1 MPGTAVETLSGPLW
15 LWQRPVDQII
25 SSGHELLSRYSTV
38 FERGNWRG
46 DIAAFHPDLKA
57 VLETEP
63 EKVLYL
69 DIETTGLVT
78 GSAFLVGLASHESE
92 SLVVR
97 QLFARDYS
105 EEPAVLAH
113 LAGVFGQYDALVTFN
128 GKSFDFR
135 YLQERFVANAMPCMP
150 RLAHLDLL
158 HEGRR
163 RWKGLLPNFRLQTL
177 ERHVCGRVRHGD
189 IPSAEIPE
197 AYHDFVRT
205 GDARQIRDIAHHNA
219 LDLITMVEVVVCM
232 LLGVNSEKWK
242 VTSDK

>member
-1 MPGTAVETLSGPLW
+1 MPGTVVQTPSGPFW
-15 LWQRPVDQII
+15 LWQRPLEQIVGF
-25 SSGHELLSRYSTV
+25 SHELHSKHSNV
-38 FERGNWRG
+38 FVRGKWRG
-46 DIAAFHPDLKA
+46 DIATFHPDLRA
-57 VLETEP
+57 VLEAETG
-63 EKVLYL
+63 KVLYL

-78 GSAFLVGLASHESE
+78 GSAFLVGLASCESG

-105 EEPAVLAH
+105 EEPAVLAY
-113 LAGVFGQYDALVTFN
+113 LAELFGQYDALVTFN

-135 YLQERFVANAMPCMP
+135 YLQERFVANGMRCAP

-163 RWKGLLPNFRLQTL
+163 HWKGLLPNFRLQTL
-177 ERHVCGRVRHGD
+177 ERHICGRVRHGD
-189 IPSAEIPE
+189 IPSSEIPQ

-219 LDLITMVEVVVCM
+219 LDLITMVEVVVCL
-232 LLGVNSEKWK
+232 LLGEGGGMV
-242 VTSDK
+242 DG